1 MATRPDVD
9 ADAVVDFDH
18 HSDEFNLNELAF
30 NAKLRQKCP
39 VAWNEHYGGF
49 WFLTSYDAV
58 SQTARDGDT
67 FAHKYEP
74 GADDGVDYQGEM
86 GVPRP
91 EGQPAL
97 GIGEVDGAYHQAL
110 RHALAPFFSPG
121 AVQKMRPFMEQS
133 AHWFL
138 DQRIGNGQMDLVLN
152 YASPVPAILT
162 MKLMGLP
169 YENWRLYANL
179 FHSVMA
185 VAQDSPEYVKAIAE
199 VPAMMADVLEVAA
212 TRRAAA
218 RDDRTSFLLQFEFEG
233 KRLDDAQLL
242 NILWNLIAGGVDTTT
257 SQTAL
262 TLRHLGTHPEVRQ
275 QLIDQ
280 PELHRTATDEF
291 LRYFSVNQQLSRTV
305 TRDVAVGGQN
315 LRRNDRVVIQLAGG
329 QPRRAGVRTSRRNR
343 AGSRAQPP
351 PGIRA
356 RTAPL
361 HRILD
366 LARLS
371 SEVMVKAVLER
382 IPDYDV
388 DLGGV
393 HEYLGNPSMTG
404 LGRAAGHDVHP
415 WSFTGYLTALRRR
428 SQPPCFCNAS
438 MTSSTRRSAQTDCPA
453 LPPQAGGTPHLGTRC
468 VPHRRRTDVPLATA

>member
-1 MATRPDVD
+1 MGEVTGRPDVD
-9 ADAVVDFDH
+9 ADLVVDFDH
-18 HSDEFNLNELAF
+18 HSDEFNLNELAI
-30 NAKLRQKCP
+30 NAELRQKCP
-39 VAWNEHYGGF
+39 VAWNGNYGGF

-74 GADDGVDYQGEM
+74 NAADGIDYQGEM

-97 GIGEVDGAYHQAL
+97 GIGEVDGPYHQAL

-138 DQRIGNGQMDLVLN
+138 DQRIGDGQMDLVLD

-169 YENWRLYANL
+169 YENWQLYASL

-185 VAQDSPEYVKAIAE
+185 VPQDSPEYAKAIAE
-199 VPAMMADVLEVAA
+199 VPAMMADVLEF
-212 TRRAAA
+212 AAA
-218 RDDRTSFLLQFEFEG
+218 RRTEVHDDLISFLIQFEFDG

-262 TLRHLGTHPEVRQ
+262 TLLHLGTHPDLRR

-280 PELHRTATDEF
+280 PQLYRTGTDEF

-305 TRDVAVGGQN
+305 TRDIVVGGQQ
-315 LRRNDRVVIQLAGG
+315 LRRNDRVVISWLAANHDEREFER
-329 QPRRAGVRTSRRNR
+329 PDEVVLDRAPNR
-343 AGSRAQPP
+343 HVAFGLGPHRCIGS
-351 PGIRA
+351 
-356 RTAPL
+356 
-361 HRILD
+361 H
-366 LARLS
+366 LARLM
-371 SEVMVKAVLER
+371 SEVMVRAVLDR
-382 IPDYDV
+382 IPDYHV

-404 LGRAAGHDVHP
+404 LG
-415 WSFTGYLTALRRR
+415 
-428 SQPPCFCNAS
+428 
-438 MTSSTRRSAQTDCPA
+438 A
-453 LPPQAGGTPHLGTRC
+453 LPVAFRPGISRGTARP
-468 VPHRRRTDVPLATA
+468 

>member
-1 MATRPDVD
+1 MANRPDISP
-9 ADAVVDFDH
+9 AVIVDFDH
-18 HSDEFNLNELAF
+18 HSDDFNLNELAI
-30 NAKLRQKCP
+30 NAELRQSCP
-39 VAWNEHYGGF
+39 VAWNENYGGF
-49 WFLTSYDAV
+49 WFLTSYAAV

-74 GADDGVDYQGEM
+74 DATDGVNYQGEM

-97 GIGEVDGAYHQAL
+97 GIGEVDGPYHQAL
-110 RHALAPFFSPG
+110 RRALAPFFSPG

-138 DQRIGNGQMDLVLN
+138 DQRIGDGHMDLVLD

-169 YENWRLYANL
+169 YENWQRYANL

-185 VAQDSPEYVKAIAE
+185 APQNSPEYATAIAE
-199 VPAMMADVLEVAA
+199 VPAMMAGVLEFAA
-212 TRRAAA
+212 TRRSEN
-218 RDDRTSFLLQFEFEG
+218 RDDLTSFLIRFEFDG

-262 TLRHLGTHPEVRQ
+262 TLRHLGTHPALRQ
-275 QLIDQ
+275 QLIDH

-305 TRDVAVGGQN
+305 TRDVVLGGQH
-315 LRRNDRVVIQLAGG
+315 LRCNDRVVISWLAANHD
-329 QPRRAGVRTSRRNR
+329 QQEFERPDEIVLDRAPNR
-343 AGSRAQPP
+343 HVAFGLGPHRCIGS
-351 PGIRA
+351 
-356 RTAPL
+356 
-361 HRILD
+361 H
-366 LARLS
+366 LARLM

-382 IPDYDV
+382 IPDYQV
-388 DLGGV
+388 DQGGV
-393 HEYLGNPSMTG
+393 HEYRGNPSMTG
-404 LGRAAGHDVHP
+404 LGNLPVTFPPG
-415 WSFTGYLTALRRR
+415 R
-428 SQPPCFCNAS
+428 S
-438 MTSSTRRSAQTDCPA
+438 RD
-453 LPPQAGGTPHLGTRC
+453 TPR
-468 VPHRRRTDVPLATA
+468 P

>member
-1 MATRPDVD
+1 MSTRRNVN

-30 NAKLRQKCP
+30 NAELRQKCP
-39 VAWNEHYGGF
+39 VAWNENYGGF
-49 WFLTSYDAV
+49 WFLTSYAAV

-74 GADDGVDYQGEM
+74 NAADGVDYQGEM

-97 GIGEVDGAYHQAL
+97 GIGEVDGPFHQAL

-121 AVQKMRPFMEQS
+121 AVQKMRPFMEQL
-133 AHWFL
+133 ADWFL
-138 DQRIGNGQMDLVLN
+138 DQRIGDGQMDLVLD

-169 YENWRLYANL
+169 YDTWQRYANL

-185 VAQDSPEYVKAIAE
+185 VPQDSPEYAEAIAE
-199 VPAMMADVLEVAA
+199 VPAMMQGVLEFAA
-212 TRRAAA
+212 TRRAEAG
-218 RDDRTSFLLQFEFEG
+218 DDLTSFLIQFEFDG
-233 KRLDDAQLL
+233 KRLDDSQLL

-262 TLRHLGTHPEVRQ
+262 TLRHLGTNPELRQ
-275 QLIDQ
+275 QLIDH

-305 TRDVAVGGQN
+305 TRDVVLGGQHF
-315 LRRNDRVVIQLAGG
+315 RRNDRVVISWLGANHDEQEFERPDEIVLD
-329 QPRRAGVRTSRRNR
+329 RAPNR
-343 AGSRAQPP
+343 HVAFGLGPHRCIGS
-351 PGIRA
+351 
-356 RTAPL
+356 
-361 HRILD
+361 H
-366 LARLS
+366 LARLMS
-371 SEVMVKAVLER
+371 GVMVKAALER
-382 IPDYDV
+382 IPDYQI

-404 LGRAAGHDVHP
+404 LGKLPVT
-415 WSFTGYLTALRRR
+415 FTPGVSRGI
-428 SQPPCFCNAS
+428 SPP
-438 MTSSTRRSAQTDCPA
+438 
-453 LPPQAGGTPHLGTRC
+453 
-468 VPHRRRTDVPLATA
+468 

>member
-1 MATRPDVD
+1 MSTRPNIN

-30 NAKLRQKCP
+30 NAELRQKCP
-39 VAWNEHYGGF
+39 VAWNENYGGF

-74 GADDGVDYQGEM
+74 NAADGVDYQGEM

-97 GIGEVDGAYHQAL
+97 GIGEVDGPYHQAL

-121 AVQKMRPFMEQS
+121 AVQKMRPFMEQL

-138 DQRIGNGQMDLVLN
+138 DQRIGDGQMDLVLD

-169 YENWRLYANL
+169 YDTWQRYANL

-185 VAQDSPEYVKAIAE
+185 VPQDSPEYAEAIAE
-199 VPAMMADVLEVAA
+199 VPAMMQGVLEFAA
-212 TRRAAA
+212 TRRAEAG
-218 RDDRTSFLLQFEFEG
+218 DDLTSFLIQFEFDG

-262 TLRHLGTHPEVRQ
+262 TLRHLGTNPELRQ
-275 QLIDQ
+275 QLIDH

-305 TRDVAVGGQN
+305 TRDVVLGGQHF
-315 LRRNDRVVIQLAGG
+315 RRNDRVVISWLGANHDEQEFERPDEIVLD
-329 QPRRAGVRTSRRNR
+329 RAPNR
-343 AGSRAQPP
+343 HVAFGLGPHRCIGS
-351 PGIRA
+351 
-356 RTAPL
+356 
-361 HRILD
+361 H
-366 LARLS
+366 LARLMS
-371 SEVMVKAVLER
+371 GVMVKAALDR
-382 IPDYDV
+382 IPDYHI

-404 LGRAAGHDVHP
+404 LGKLPVT
-415 WSFTGYLTALRRR
+415 FTPGVSRGI
-428 SQPPCFCNAS
+428 SPP
-438 MTSSTRRSAQTDCPA
+438 
-453 LPPQAGGTPHLGTRC
+453 
-468 VPHRRRTDVPLATA
+468 

>member
-1 MATRPDVD
+1 MGTRPDISPE
-9 ADAVVDFDH
+9 AIVDFDH
-18 HSDEFNLNELAF
+18 HSDEFNLNELVI
-30 NAKLRQKCP
+30 NAELRQKCP
-39 VAWNEHYGGF
+39 VAWNENYGGF

-74 GADDGVDYQGEM
+74 DAADGVNYQGEM

-97 GIGEVDGAYHQAL
+97 GIGEVDGPYHQAL

-138 DQRIGNGQMDLVLN
+138 DQRIGDGQMDLVLD

-169 YENWRLYANL
+169 YENWHLYADL

-185 VAQDSPEYVKAIAE
+185 VPQDSPEYTKAIAE
-199 VPAMMADVLEVAA
+199 VPAMMQGVLEFAA
-212 TRRAAA
+212 TRRAEA
-218 RDDRTSFLLQFEFEG
+218 RDDLTSFLIQFEFDG
-233 KRLDDAQLL
+233 TRLDDAQLL

-262 TLRHLGTHPEVRQ
+262 TLLHLGGHPELRQ
-275 QLIDQ
+275 QLIDR

-305 TRDVAVGGQN
+305 SRDVVLGGQH
-315 LRRNDRVVIQLAGG
+315 LRRNDRVIISWLAANHDE
-329 QPRRAGVRTSRRNR
+329 QEFERPDEIMLDRAPNR
-343 AGSRAQPP
+343 HVAFGLGPHRCIGS
-351 PGIRA
+351 
-356 RTAPL
+356 
-361 HRILD
+361 H
-366 LARLS
+366 LARLM
-371 SEVMVKAVLER
+371 SEVMVRAVLDR
-382 IPDYDV
+382 IPDYRV

-404 LGRAAGHDVHP
+404 LGELPVT
-415 WSFTGYLTALRRR
+415 FTPGESRGTAR
-428 SQPPCFCNAS
+428 P
-438 MTSSTRRSAQTDCPA
+438 
-453 LPPQAGGTPHLGTRC
+453 
-468 VPHRRRTDVPLATA
+468 

>member
-1 MATRPDVD
+1 MGTRPDISPE
-9 ADAVVDFDH
+9 AIVDFDH
-18 HSDEFNLNELAF
+18 HSDEFNLNELVI
-30 NAKLRQKCP
+30 NAELRQKCP
-39 VAWNEHYGGF
+39 VAWNENYGGF

-74 GADDGVDYQGEM
+74 DAADGVNYQGEM

-97 GIGEVDGAYHQAL
+97 GIGEVDGPYHQAL

-138 DQRIGNGQMDLVLN
+138 DQRIGDGQMDLVLD

-169 YENWRLYANL
+169 YENWHLYADL

-185 VAQDSPEYVKAIAE
+185 VPQDSPEYTNAIAE
-199 VPAMMADVLEVAA
+199 VPAMMQGVLEFAA
-212 TRRAAA
+212 TRRAEA
-218 RDDRTSFLLQFEFEG
+218 RDDLTSFLIQFEFDG
-233 KRLDDAQLL
+233 TRLDDAQLL

-262 TLRHLGTHPEVRQ
+262 TLLHLGGHPELRQ
-275 QLIDQ
+275 QLIDR

-305 TRDVAVGGQN
+305 SRDVVLGGQH
-315 LRRNDRVVIQLAGG
+315 LRRNDRVIISWLAANHDE
-329 QPRRAGVRTSRRNR
+329 QEFERPDEIMLDRAPNR
-343 AGSRAQPP
+343 HVAFGLGPHRCIGS
-351 PGIRA
+351 
-356 RTAPL
+356 
-361 HRILD
+361 H
-366 LARLS
+366 LARLM
-371 SEVMVKAVLER
+371 SEVMVRAVLDR
-382 IPDYDV
+382 IPDYRV

-393 HEYLGNPSMTG
+393 HEYLVNTSMTG
-404 LGRAAGHDVHP
+404 LGELPVT
-415 WSFTGYLTALRRR
+415 FTPGESRGTAR
-428 SQPPCFCNAS
+428 P
-438 MTSSTRRSAQTDCPA
+438 
-453 LPPQAGGTPHLGTRC
+453 
-468 VPHRRRTDVPLATA
+468 

>member
-1 MATRPDVD
+1 MGEAAERPDVD
-9 ADAVVDFDH
+9 ADVVVDFDH
-18 HSDEFNLNELAF
+18 HSDEFNLNELAI
-30 NAKLRQKCP
+30 NAELRQQCP
-39 VAWNEHYGGF
+39 VAWNENYGGF
-49 WFLTSYDAV
+49 WFLTSYRSV

-74 GADDGVDYQGEM
+74 DAADGVDYQGEM

-97 GIGEVDGAYHQAL
+97 GIGEVDGPYHQAL

-138 DQRIGNGQMDLVLN
+138 DQRIVDGQMDLVLD

-169 YENWRLYANL
+169 YENWHIYANL

-185 VAQDSPEYVKAIAE
+185 VPQDSPEYARAIAE
-199 VPAMMADVLEVAA
+199 VPAMMEGVLEFAA
-212 TRRAAA
+212 TRRADA
-218 RDDRTSFLLQFEFEG
+218 RDDLTSFLIQFEFDG

-262 TLRHLGTHPEVRQ
+262 TLLHLGIHPELRR
-275 QLIDQ
+275 QLIED

-305 TRDVAVGGQN
+305 TRDVVLGGQH
-315 LRRNDRVVIQLAGG
+315 LRRNDRVIISWLAANHDE
-329 QPRRAGVRTSRRNR
+329 QEFERPDQIVLDRAPNR
-343 AGSRAQPP
+343 HVAFGLGPHRCIGS
-351 PGIRA
+351 
-356 RTAPL
+356 
-361 HRILD
+361 H
-366 LARLS
+366 LARLM
-371 SEVMVKAVLER
+371 SEVMVRAVLDR
-382 IPDYDV
+382 IPDYQV

-404 LGRAAGHDVHP
+404 LGELPVT
-415 WSFTGYLTALRRR
+415 FTPGVSRGT
-428 SQPPCFCNAS
+428 SQP
-438 MTSSTRRSAQTDCPA
+438 
-453 LPPQAGGTPHLGTRC
+453 
-468 VPHRRRTDVPLATA
+468 

>member
-1 MATRPDVD
+1 MGTRPDVD

-18 HSDEFNLNELAF
+18 HSDEFNLNELAI
-30 NAKLRQKCP
+30 NAELRHKCP
-39 VAWNEHYGGF
+39 VAWNENYGGF
-49 WFLTSYDAV
+49 WLLTSYDAV

-74 GADDGVDYQGEM
+74 NAADGVDYQGEM

-97 GIGEVDGAYHQAL
+97 GIGEVDGPYHQAL

-138 DQRIGNGQMDLVLN
+138 DQRIGDGEMDLVLD

-169 YENWRLYANL
+169 YENWKLYASL

-185 VAQDSPEYVKAIAE
+185 VPQDSPEYAKAIAE
-199 VPAMMADVLEVAA
+199 VPAMMEGVLQFAA
-212 TRRAAA
+212 TRRANA
-218 RDDRTSFLLQFEFEG
+218 RDDLTSFLIQFEFDG

-262 TLRHLGTHPEVRQ
+262 TLLHLGTHPDLLRQ
-275 QLIDQ
+275 LSDQ
-280 PELHRTATDEF
+280 PALYRTATDEF

-305 TRDVAVGGQN
+305 TRDVVLGGQH
-315 LRRNDRVVIQLAGG
+315 LRRNDRVVISWLAANHDE
-329 QPRRAGVRTSRRNR
+329 QEFERPDEIVLDRAPNR
-343 AGSRAQPP
+343 HVAFGLGPHRCIGS
-351 PGIRA
+351 
-356 RTAPL
+356 
-361 HRILD
+361 H
-366 LARLS
+366 LARLM
-371 SEVMVKAVLER
+371 SEVMVKAVLDR
-382 IPDYDV
+382 IPDYQV
-388 DLGGV
+388 DRGGV
-393 HEYLGNPSMTG
+393 QEYLGNPSMTG
-404 LGRAAGHDVHP
+404 LGKLPVTFRPGV
-415 WSFTGYLTALRRR
+415 SRG
-428 SQPPCFCNAS
+428 
-438 MTSSTRRSAQTDCPA
+438 TSRP
-453 LPPQAGGTPHLGTRC
+453 
-468 VPHRRRTDVPLATA
+468 